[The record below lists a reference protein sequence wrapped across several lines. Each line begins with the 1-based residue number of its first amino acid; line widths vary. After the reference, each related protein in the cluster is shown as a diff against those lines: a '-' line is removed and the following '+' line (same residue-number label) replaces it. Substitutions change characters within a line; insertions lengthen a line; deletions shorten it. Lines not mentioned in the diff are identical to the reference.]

1 MTVQLAIDGGTPVRS
16 ELLPYGR
23 QWISEDDISAVVEVL
38 RSDLLTTGPR
48 VNDFE
53 KALAAY
59 TGAGYAVAVSNGTA
73 ALHAAV
79 HSLGVGPGDEII
91 IPTMTF
97 CATASGV
104 LFEGATPVF
113 ADVDPGTLLI
123 DPAAVEELISERT
136 RGVISVDFTG
146 HPCDYDRLFELC
158 ERHGLALID
167 DASHALGALY
177 RGRPIGSIAD
187 LTTFSF
193 HPVKPITSG
202 EGGMI
207 TTGDG
212 ERAGV
217 MRRFRNHNISKDSSR
232 RETDSTWHYD
242 VTGLGWNYR
251 LTDLQG
257 ALALNQLARLPG
269 MLDRRRGIAGT
280 YHSFFREFEAVE
292 PLAVSPEV
300 DHAWHLFVVRLD
312 TDQLSVDREQ
322 VYRALRAEGIGVN
335 VHYIPVHLHPWYQ
348 ERLGTTAGLCPVA
361 EDAYEKMLTLPLFPR
376 MSDADVESVMEAV
389 SKVIDAYRR

>member
-193 HPVKPITSG
+193 HPVKHITSG

-207 TTGDG
+207 ATDDE
-212 ERAGV
+212 ERAEA
-217 MRRFRNHNISKDSSR
+217 MQRFRNHNISTEFR
-232 RETDSTWHYD
+232 QRETAATWHYD
-242 VTGLGWNYR
+242 VVDLGYNYR
-251 LTDLQG
+251 LTDIQC
-257 ALALNQLARLPG
+257 ALALNQLSRLAAW
-269 MLDRRRGIAGT
+269 LERRRQIARAYT
-280 YHSFFREFEAVE
+280 EAFRELDAVQ
-292 PLAVSPEV
+292 PLAVSPDVE
-300 DHAWHLFVVRLD
+300 HAWHLYVI
-312 TDQLSVDREQ
+312 QLNLEQLTVDRGE
-322 VYRALRAEGIGVN
+322 VFRALRAEGIGVN
-335 VHYIPVHLHPWYQ
+335 VHYIPVHMHPYYQ
-348 ERLGTTAGLCPVA
+348 DRLGTAPGLCPVA
-361 EDAYEKMLTLPLFPR
+361 EDAYQRILSLPIFP
-376 MSDADVESVMEAV
+376 MMTDSDMEDVIAAV
-389 SKVIDAYRR
+389 NKVTEAYRK

>member
-1 MTVQLAIDGGTPVRS
+1 MADQLAINGGTPVRS

-113 ADVDPGTLLI
+113 ADVDPDTLLI

-146 HPCDYDRLFELC
+146 HPCDYDRLSALC
-158 ERHGLALID
+158 EHHGIALVD
-167 DASHALGALY
+167 DASHALGARY
-177 RGRPIGSIAD
+177 HGKAIGTLAD

-193 HPVKPITSG
+193 HPVKHITSG
-202 EGGMI
+202 EGGLIATDDEEWASAMK
-207 TTGDG
+207 
-212 ERAGV
+212 
-217 MRRFRNHNISKDSSR
+217 RFRNHNISTEFR
-232 RETDSTWHYD
+232 QRENNATWHYD
-242 VTGLGWNYR
+242 VVGLGYNYR
-251 LTDLQG
+251 LTDIQC
-257 ALALNQLARLPG
+257 ALALNQLSRLPDW
-269 MLDRRRGIAGT
+269 LKRRRQIARA
-280 YHSFFREFEAVE
+280 YSEAFRDLDTVQ
-292 PLAVSPEV
+292 PLAVDADVE
-300 DHAWHLFVVRLD
+300 HAWHLYVIRLD
-312 TDQLSVDREQ
+312 LDQLTVDRGE
-322 VYRALRAEGIGVN
+322 VFRALRAEGIGVN

-361 EDAYEKMLTLPLFPR
+361 EEAYEKMLTLPLFPR

-389 SKVIDAYRR
+389 SKVIEAYKK